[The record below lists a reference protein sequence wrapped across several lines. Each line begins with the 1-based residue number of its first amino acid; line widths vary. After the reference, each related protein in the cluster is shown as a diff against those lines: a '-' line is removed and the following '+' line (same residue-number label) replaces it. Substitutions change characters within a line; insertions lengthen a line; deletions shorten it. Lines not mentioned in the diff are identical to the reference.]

1 MLYNWQQARGV
12 IMENKAYP
20 WKLIEQWQNVNVW
33 QSMDKW
39 GIVAMK
45 QTPNSFHDGQ
55 IVIKDGDKVLKMR
68 KVKGKYIPW

>member
-1 MLYNWQQARGV
+1 
-12 IMENKAYP
+12 MENKAYP